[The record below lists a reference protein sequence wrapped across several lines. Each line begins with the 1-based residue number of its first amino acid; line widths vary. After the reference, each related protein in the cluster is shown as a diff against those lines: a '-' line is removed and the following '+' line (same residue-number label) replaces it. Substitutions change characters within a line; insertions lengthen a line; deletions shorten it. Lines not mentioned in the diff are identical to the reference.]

1 MKPKVSI
8 ILLNCNNEHFTIDC
22 LQSLKHVTYPNIEPV
37 VVDNGSKVESIQKLK
52 SAFPHTLLLEN
63 GKNLGFTGGNNV
75 GVRYA
80 LDHGADYVMLLN
92 NDTIV
97 APDMFDILVEVM
109 ENDKTIGITG
119 PMIYFYDAPDVIWSV
134 GGKINWNNGQTQ
146 MLGLYE
152 EDKGQYG
159 LVPQQTDFVT
169 GCALMVRRDVWEKA
183 GLLDDNFFIYY
194 EETEWCVRA
203 TTRTGC
209 KIMYVPAAMMWH
221 KIPLEARANSI
232 GYYYYMTRNRLLFLH
247 KSRAGVRSWLGI
259 ATELTR
265 TWLSWTLRP
274 KWKDRRHLRGVMVRA
289 IRDYSTGKFGQ
300 VTV

>member
-22 LQSLKHVTYPNIEPV
+22 LQSLTHVTYPNIEPI
-37 VVDNGSKVESIQKLK
+37 VVDNGSKPESVEKLK
-52 SAFPHTLLLEN
+52 AAFPRTILIEN

-75 GVRYA
+75 GVKYA
-80 LDHGADYVMLLN
+80 LEHGGDYIMLLN

-109 ENDKTIGITG
+109 ENDKTIGVTG
-119 PMIYFYDAPDVIWSV
+119 PMIYFYDAPDMIWSV
-134 GGKINWNNGQTQ
+134 GGRINWKNGQTQ

-152 EDKGQYG
+152 EDKGQFG
-159 LVPQQTDFVT
+159 LVPKQTDFVT

-203 TTRTGC
+203 SRTGC
-209 KIMYVPAAMMWH
+209 KIMYVPSAMMWH

-247 KSRAGVRSWLGI
+247 KSRAGLRSWLGI
-259 ATELTR
+259 TTELAR